1 MALVKKKRMEM
12 LGPGHGKES
21 EAETARTIL
30 QRYRSI
36 HDRIVESF
44 CKGKNYKI

>member
-1 MALVKKKRMEM
+1 M
-12 LGPGHGKES
+12 LGSGHGKEN
-21 EAETARTIL
+21 EAETARIIL

-44 CKGKNYKI
+44 RRGQKSMIGGNVHT